1 MKLFQ
6 HAIEEAR
13 SELGDTYS
21 GSYSYTDVD
30 MLRYAVEGVKE
41 AWVKRPSLKYDPA
54 TGRMYPDLTTI
65 LPASMNEDHY
75 PIPLPEEAQP
85 AVAYY
90 IVFRCL
96 SRDNTDAGNAQA
108 AGIAKARFDQIVM
121 G

>member
-54 TGRMYPDLTTI
+54 TGRMYPDLRAV
-65 LPASMNEDHY
+65 LPASTNDDHF
-75 PIPLPEEAQP
+75 PIPLPEEVQP
-85 AVAYY
+85 ALAYY

-96 SRDNTDAGNAQA
+96 SRDITDAGNAQVA
-108 AGIAKARFDQIVM
+108 SNAKSRFDQIVM